1 MRACNEYTAGTEQA
15 AKISCPTLLI
25 LGAEDRLTPVRS
37 THALQEAISSPI
49 VEVLPEAGHTIM
61 VEAPNA
67 MLDALHRVL

>member
-1 MRACNEYTAGTEQA
+1 M
-15 AKISCPTLLI
+15 I

-37 THALQEAISSPI
+37 TRALQEAIPAPI
-49 VEVLPEAGHTIM
+49 VEVLPETGHTIM